1 MRKTHLV
8 PQVERMFIREGKDN
22 GEISRAL
29 GIAPSTVSRWI
40 KKYNM
45 EERRI
50 EVQGSL
56 QHISERLLKLLA
68 NDVNSLDKIDNSAI
82 DRITKAAKTI
92 KTLEVQIDKLANTIF
107 VMEQFGAFVN
117 MKHASLFPKFQE
129 ILPDFLIYMR
139 EKYKDS

>member
-1 MRKTHLV
+1 MRKTHLI
-8 PQVERMFIREGKDN
+8 PQVEKMYIREGKNN
-22 GEISRAL
+22 GEIAAAL

-40 KKYNM
+40 KKYDM
-45 EERRI
+45 EKRRI

-68 NDVNSLDKIDNSAI
+68 DDVNGLPALDNSAI

-92 KTLEVQIDKLANTIF
+92 KTLETQIDKLANTIF
-107 VMEQFGAFVN
+107 VMEQFGVFLN
-117 MKHASLFPKFQE
+117 MKHAGLFGSFQE
-129 ILPDFLIYMR
+129 VLPDFLIYMR